1 MEESDAETQEQQTDA
16 LGLVYLQMRQ
26 TADKVNAVGQWYSSK
41 LAQANSKIT
50 ELAQLNT
57 HRLWQ
62 LDDMQKKHETQ
73 LAELRERLGACE
85 AENKTLQR
93 QAQWN
98 QFEHTRACALIATY
112 QDTVCVLNREI
123 EHLRKEITQHH
134 RN

>member
-1 MEESDAETQEQQTDA
+1 LQGLR
-16 LGLVYLQMRQ
+16 LGFW
-26 TADKVNAVGQWYSSK
+26 DKVKALI

-50 ELAQLNT
+50 ELEQLNT
-57 HRLWQ
+57 HRLSQ

-93 QAQWN
+93 QAQNDTQWN

-112 QDTVCVLNREI
+112 QDTVCVCSI
-123 EHLRKEITQHH
+123 GK
-134 RN
+134 